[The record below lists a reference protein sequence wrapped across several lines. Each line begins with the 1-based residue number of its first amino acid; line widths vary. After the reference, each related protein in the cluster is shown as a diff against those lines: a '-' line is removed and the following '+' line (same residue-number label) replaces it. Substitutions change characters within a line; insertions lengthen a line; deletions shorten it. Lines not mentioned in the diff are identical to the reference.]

1 MEKITEIERR
11 IKQKL
16 SPRVFNKLAKETRF
30 IQRARKTEGF
40 DIFWSIISGFVI
52 GQATEIAGMLRAFI
66 KDTSMPIN
74 YSTWYNRLAKAGF
87 AEFMREAATYL
98 INHMYTQ
105 HLATEGLLKQFDDIH
120 IQDGSSLAIND
131 LLKKI
136 FPGRFTKTAPAAIE
150 LHVYFSLRYG
160 SFHGVDLAPDTVSE
174 YKFMPQATEY
184 RLKNTLSLF
193 DRGYNSIDHLHDIE
207 QSLGFFLVRMK
218 DNMSPRVLWANSKDQ
233 RRDAYFRNK
242 PLQKIKLNRK
252 ENYDFTVSFDKKKNF
267 DAYGLSPYGTRLQ
280 KNMFCF

>member
-1 MEKITEIERR
+1 MEKITEIERKL
-11 IKQKL
+11 KQKL
-16 SPRVFNKLAKETRF
+16 SPKVFNKLAKQTQF

-66 KDTSMPIN
+66 KDTDMPIN
-74 YSTWYNRLAKAGF
+74 YSAWYNRLAKAGF

-136 FPGRFTKTAPAAIE
+136 FPGRFTKTSPAAIE

-160 SFHGVDLAPDTVSE
+160 SFHGVALAPDTVSE
-174 YKFMPQATEY
+174 YKFMPKPREY
-184 RLKNTLSLF
+184 QLTNTLSLF
-193 DRGYNSIDHLHDIE
+193 DRGYNSIDHLYVIE
-207 QSLGFFLVRMK
+207 EANGYFMVRMK
-218 DNMSPRVLWANSKDQ
+218 DNMNPTVLWANHQDQ
-233 RRDAYFRNK
+233 RKDSYFRNK

-252 ENYDFTVSFDKKKNF
+252 ENYDFNVVFDKKNGS
-267 DAYGLSPYGTRLQ
+267 ATCVSLPYGIL
-280 KNMFCF
+280 